1 MKDKQLQTKRQT
13 KKGFRKLHAKVT
25 SPRRRKQR
33 VSAAGSAD
41 MLDSEVPN
49 ASIGRAL
56 TVILLLHVVAIGAIY
71 LGIQWNKGR
80 TEVSVTSGSPA
91 GENAA
96 VDIMNV
102 NANLESDI
110 VLAGDTYE
118 VFAARHEVDVAE
130 LRSVNNNATIH
141 AGKVLYLPPNKIR
154 AAQAVASAELAVLD
168 RPPLPTST
176 NVVTVQTPS
185 EPVLVKA
192 QTESAAPKAVV
203 VEESSSKAKAVV
215 VAAGS
220 TYKVQP
226 GDSVWR
232 ISNKYKVSQDALM
245 RLNGMSNPR
254 ELRSGMT
261 LKIPAN

>member
-71 LGIQWNKGR
+71 VGIQWNKDR
-80 TEVSVTSGSPA
+80 TAMESAAPVATAPKVEVDLS
-91 GENAA
+91 
-96 VDIMNV
+96 NV
-102 NANLESDI
+102 NAGHKSAF

-118 VFAARHEVDVAE
+118 AFAARHQVDVNE
-130 LRSVNNNATIH
+130 LKSLNANATIH
-141 AGKVLYLPPNKIR
+141 AGKALYLPNKKIN
-154 AAQAVASAELAVLD
+154 ANQAVAAADLPVSD

-176 NVVTVQTPS
+176 NVVNVA
-185 EPVLVKA
+185 PVAQPVVVKA
-192 QTESAAPKAVV
+192 QPVQAAPKAVV
-203 VEESSSKAKAVV
+203 VTPNVPKAVV
-215 VAAGS
+215 AGAS
-220 TYKVQP
+220 TYQVQP

-232 ISNKYKVSQDALM
+232 ISNKYKVSQEALM
-245 RLNGMSNPR
+245 QLNGMSNPR

-261 LKIPAN
+261 LKIPVN